1 MNKIRNVKG
10 LCILKVQLQIDI
22 NIMNNKIHDMLCIQT
37 LSFKQRQQ
45 IVDPLVKTW
54 LSFYS
59 TDFTCN
65 FKSYLTLFFRVAGP
79 NPTRLKYIEWQVRI
93 QRG

>member
-37 LSFKQRQQ
+37 LSFKQRQK
-45 IVDPLVKTW
+45 IVDPLVKT
-54 LSFYS
+54 
-59 TDFTCN
+59 
-65 FKSYLTLFFRVAGP
+65 
-79 NPTRLKYIEWQVRI
+79 
-93 QRG
+93 